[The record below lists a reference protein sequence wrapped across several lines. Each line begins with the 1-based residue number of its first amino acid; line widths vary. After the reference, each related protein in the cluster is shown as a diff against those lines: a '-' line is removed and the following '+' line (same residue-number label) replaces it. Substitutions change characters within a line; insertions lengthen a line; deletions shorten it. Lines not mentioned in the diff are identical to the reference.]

1 MLSKYRKLLVAVVG
15 VIAILLGPTV
25 LGVSPEGT
33 IFGMSTEAAT
43 QLIVGIL
50 TAAGVWAAPNTEA

>member
-1 MLSKYRKLLVAVVG
+1 MSKYRKLIVAIIG
-15 VIAILLGPTV
+15 VIAIILGPTV

-43 QLIVGIL
+43 QLLVGVL